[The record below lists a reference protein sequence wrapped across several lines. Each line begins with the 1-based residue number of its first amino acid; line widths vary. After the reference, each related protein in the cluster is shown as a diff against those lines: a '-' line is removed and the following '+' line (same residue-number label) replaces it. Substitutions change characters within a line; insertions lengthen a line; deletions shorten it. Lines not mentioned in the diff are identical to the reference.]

1 MRRMENDL
9 LFFHELIGNCSVEKD
24 SKTYTISPKFGKG
37 TMQSFEVMPGA
48 EIVYSNVHITTPIQ
62 KNIQC
67 KDRFIEVTYCFHG
80 QMNMLFSD
88 QPDMI
93 MSDHYIS
100 VFNGASHL
108 KSCDFGKEP
117 FIGVSVVAYLPQ
129 IINSLN
135 IMLGTVAFDE
145 DMDFHG
151 LFTAGGCFVAPATK
165 SVEHIFTELL
175 LLPEQYRN
183 YLMRIIRIC
192 GQPSSN
198 PTSGRW
204 EVWTHDFYDTEI
216 LRPCWKTQKT
226 ALSCMAFS
234 GVDLYLRGCNL
245 LYFVPCIEGYSE
257 RFLYERKFAAISSIS
272 TKEFWKCLVA

>member
-9 LFFHELIGNCSVEKD
+9 LFFHELIGNCSAEKD
-24 SKTYTISPKFGKG
+24 SKIYTISPTFGKG

-67 KDRFIEVTYCFHG
+67 IDRFIEVTYCFHG
-80 QMNMLFSD
+80 RVNMLFSD
-88 QPDMI
+88 QPEMI

-108 KSCDFGKEP
+108 KSCDFGEEP
-117 FIGVSVVAYLPQ
+117 FVGVSVVAYLPQ

-135 IMLGTVAFDE
+135 IMLGTIAFDE
-145 DMDFHG
+145 DMDFQG
-151 LFTAGGCFVAPATK
+151 LFTAGGCFIAPATK

-183 YLMRIIRIC
+183 YLMRIKVM
-192 GQPSSN
+192 
-198 PTSGRW
+198 
-204 EVWTHDFYDTEI
+204 E
-216 LRPCWKTQKT
+216 L
-226 ALSCMAFS
+226 L
-234 GVDLYLRGCNL
+234 LYLVGKMEYRTDFGISLFRKEEMNCN
-245 LYFVPCIEGYSE
+245 E
-257 RFLYERKFAAISSIS
+257 
-272 TKEFWKCLVA
+272 

>member
-24 SKTYTISPKFGKG
+24 SKIYTISPKFGKG

-48 EIVYSNVHITTPIQ
+48 EIVYSNVYITTPIQ

-88 QPDMI
+88 QPAMI

-108 KSCDFGKEP
+108 
-117 FIGVSVVAYLPQ
+117 
-129 IINSLN
+129 N
-135 IMLGTVAFDE
+135 IMLGTIAFDE
-145 DMDFHG
+145 DMDFQG
-151 LFTAGGCFVAPATK
+151 LFTAGGCFIAPATK

-183 YLMRIIRIC
+183 YLMRIKVM
-192 GQPSSN
+192 
-198 PTSGRW
+198 
-204 EVWTHDFYDTEI
+204 E
-216 LRPCWKTQKT
+216 L
-226 ALSCMAFS
+226 L
-234 GVDLYLRGCNL
+234 LYLVGKMEYRTDFGISLFHKEEMNCN
-245 LYFVPCIEGYSE
+245 G
-257 RFLYERKFAAISSIS
+257 
-272 TKEFWKCLVA
+272 

>member
-9 LFFHELIGNCSVEKD
+9 LFFHELIGNCYVEKD
-24 SKTYTISPKFGKG
+24 SKIYTISPKFGKG

-48 EIVYSNVHITTPIQ
+48 EIVYSNVYITTPIQ

-88 QPDMI
+88 QPAMI

-108 KSCDFGKEP
+108 KSCDFGEEP
-117 FIGVSVVAYLPQ
+117 FIGVSVVVYLPQ

-135 IMLGTVAFDE
+135 IMLGTIAFDE
-145 DMDFHG
+145 DMDFQG
-151 LFTAGGCFVAPATK
+151 LFTAGGCFIAPATK

-183 YLMRIIRIC
+183 YLMRIKVM
-192 GQPSSN
+192 
-198 PTSGRW
+198 
-204 EVWTHDFYDTEI
+204 E
-216 LRPCWKTQKT
+216 L
-226 ALSCMAFS
+226 L
-234 GVDLYLRGCNL
+234 LYLVGKMEYRTDFGISLFHKEEMNCN
-245 LYFVPCIEGYSE
+245 G
-257 RFLYERKFAAISSIS
+257 
-272 TKEFWKCLVA
+272 

>member
-24 SKTYTISPKFGKG
+24 SKIYTISPKFGKG

-48 EIVYSNVHITTPIQ
+48 EIVYSNVYITTPIQ

-80 QMNMLFSD
+80 QMNMPFSD
-88 QPDMI
+88 QPAMI

-108 KSCDFGKEP
+108 
-117 FIGVSVVAYLPQ
+117 
-129 IINSLN
+129 N
-135 IMLGTVAFDE
+135 IMLGTIAFDE
-145 DMDFHG
+145 DMDFQG
-151 LFTAGGCFVAPATK
+151 LFTAGGCFIAPATK

-183 YLMRIIRIC
+183 YLMRIKVM
-192 GQPSSN
+192 
-198 PTSGRW
+198 
-204 EVWTHDFYDTEI
+204 E
-216 LRPCWKTQKT
+216 L
-226 ALSCMAFS
+226 L
-234 GVDLYLRGCNL
+234 LYLVGKMEYRTDFGISLFHKEEMNCN
-245 LYFVPCIEGYSE
+245 G
-257 RFLYERKFAAISSIS
+257 
-272 TKEFWKCLVA
+272 

>member
-24 SKTYTISPKFGKG
+24 SKIYTISPKFGKG

-48 EIVYSNVHITTPIQ
+48 EIVYSNVYITTPIQ

-88 QPDMI
+88 QPAMI

-108 KSCDFGKEP
+108 KSCDFGEEP
-117 FIGVSVVAYLPQ
+117 FIGVSVVVYLPQ

-135 IMLGTVAFDE
+135 IMLGTIAFDE
-145 DMDFHG
+145 DMDFQG
-151 LFTAGGCFVAPATK
+151 LFTAGGCFIAPATK

-183 YLMRIIRIC
+183 YLM
-192 GQPSSN
+192 Q
-198 PTSGRW
+198 
-204 EVWTHDFYDTEI
+204 H
-216 LRPCWKTQKT
+216 
-226 ALSCMAFS
+226 
-234 GVDLYLRGCNL
+234 
-245 LYFVPCIEGYSE
+245 
-257 RFLYERKFAAISSIS
+257 
-272 TKEFWKCLVA
+272 

>member
-24 SKTYTISPKFGKG
+24 SKIYTISPKFGKG

-80 QMNMLFSD
+80 RVNMLFSN
-88 QPDMI
+88 QPEMV

-108 KSCDFGKEP
+108 KSCDFGKKP
-117 FIGVSVVAYLPQ
+117 FVGVSVVAYLPQ

-135 IMLGTVAFDE
+135 IMLGTIAFDE
-145 DMDFHG
+145 DMDFQG
-151 LFTAGGCFVAPATK
+151 LFTAGGCFIAPATK

-183 YLMRIIRIC
+183 YLMRIKVM
-192 GQPSSN
+192 
-198 PTSGRW
+198 
-204 EVWTHDFYDTEI
+204 E
-216 LRPCWKTQKT
+216 L
-226 ALSCMAFS
+226 L
-234 GVDLYLRGCNL
+234 LYLVGKMEYRTDFGISLFRKEEMNCN
-245 LYFVPCIEGYSE
+245 G
-257 RFLYERKFAAISSIS
+257 
-272 TKEFWKCLVA
+272 

>member
-24 SKTYTISPKFGKG
+24 SKIYTISPKFGKG

-48 EIVYSNVHITTPIQ
+48 EIVYSNVYITTPIQ

-88 QPDMI
+88 QPAMI

-108 KSCDFGKEP
+108 KSCDFGEEP
-117 FIGVSVVAYLPQ
+117 FIGVSVVVYLPQ

-135 IMLGTVAFDE
+135 IMLGTIAFDE
-145 DMDFHG
+145 DMDFQG
-151 LFTAGGCFVAPATK
+151 LFTAGGCFICSTRREMTVAIWPRL
-165 SVEHIFTELL
+165 VVLV
-175 LLPEQYRN
+175 P
-183 YLMRIIRIC
+183 
-192 GQPSSN
+192 
-198 PTSGRW
+198 
-204 EVWTHDFYDTEI
+204 
-216 LRPCWKTQKT
+216 QK
-226 ALSCMAFS
+226 
-234 GVDLYLRGCNL
+234 R
-245 LYFVPCIEGYSE
+245 
-257 RFLYERKFAAISSIS
+257 
-272 TKEFWKCLVA
+272 

>member
-24 SKTYTISPKFGKG
+24 SKIYTISPKFGKG

-80 QMNMLFSD
+80 RVNMLFSN
-88 QPDMI
+88 QPEMV

-108 KSCDFGKEP
+108 KSCDFGKTP
-117 FIGVSVVAYLPQ
+117 FVGVSVVAYLPQ

-135 IMLGTVAFDE
+135 IMLGTIAFDE
-145 DMDFHG
+145 DMDFQG
-151 LFTAGGCFVAPATK
+151 LFTAGGCFIAPATK

-175 LLPEQYRN
+175 LLPECFN
-183 YLMRIIRIC
+183 YILIC
-192 GQPSSN
+192 
-198 PTSGRW
+198 
-204 EVWTHDFYDTEI
+204 
-216 LRPCWKTQKT
+216 
-226 ALSCMAFS
+226 
-234 GVDLYLRGCNL
+234 
-245 LYFVPCIEGYSE
+245 
-257 RFLYERKFAAISSIS
+257 
-272 TKEFWKCLVA
+272 